1 MTSPEAPVSRGEAAQ
16 AISNAL
22 VRLLRDYTGRGP
34 TQAYTT
40 ITDTH
45 VIVVLRD
52 ALLKAERSLVKD
64 GHADAV
70 IDMRRRFQRT
80 MKTALVAAIEENTGR
95 EVLAFLSDHHI
106 DPDIAVEIFILKP
119 RGGGDDRDGALGVSR
134 RRRRRTARPPAERA
148 RRVVRQEVTVPAGAD
163 PPRPHRAPFRVDVH
177 PERDVVRVVPVGELD
192 LATAG
197 LLERQLHELRD
208 AGFDHVVLDMREL
221 TFIDSSGIRV
231 VVAEHRFA
239 DTSDHEF
246 SLISG
251 PPVDPARARGLRA
264 AGAAA
269 RRHDA
274 EHSRVGP
281 SSLG

>member
-40 ITDTH
+40 ITDSH

-80 MKTALVAAIEENTGR
+80 MKTDLVAAIEENTGR

-119 RGGGDDRDGALGVSR
+119 KGSGDERDDGARSSDGD
-134 RRRRRTARPPAERA
+134 
-148 RRVVRQEVTVPAGAD
+148 GA
-163 PPRPHRAPFRVDVH
+163 
-177 PERDVVRVVPVGELD
+177 
-192 LATAG
+192 
-197 LLERQLHELRD
+197 
-208 AGFDHVVLDMREL
+208 
-221 TFIDSSGIRV
+221 SS
-231 VVAEHRFA
+231 
-239 DTSDHEF
+239 T
-246 SLISG
+246 
-251 PPVDPARARGLRA
+251 A
-264 AGAAA
+264 AG
-269 RRHDA
+269 
-274 EHSRVGP
+274 
-281 SSLG
+281 

>member
-1 MTSPEAPVSRGEAAQ
+1 MPAARTDPRQETRKACPFVTSQATPVSRGEAAQ

-40 ITDTH
+40 ITDSH

-80 MKTALVAAIEENTGR
+80 MKGALVQAVEENTGR

-119 RGGGDDRDGALGVSR
+119 RGGGDDRDSGSPASDGSGA
-134 RRRRRTARPPAERA
+134 
-148 RRVVRQEVTVPAGAD
+148 
-163 PPRPHRAPFRVDVH
+163 
-177 PERDVVRVVPVGELD
+177 
-192 LATAG
+192 
-197 LLERQLHELRD
+197 
-208 AGFDHVVLDMREL
+208 
-221 TFIDSSGIRV
+221 SS
-231 VVAEHRFA
+231 
-239 DTSDHEF
+239 
-246 SLISG
+246 
-251 PPVDPARARGLRA
+251 
-264 AGAAA
+264 
-269 RRHDA
+269 
-274 EHSRVGP
+274 P
-281 SSLG
+281 SPD